1 MRALVTNTIMSDET
15 RSARLADVVLRAL
28 EV

>member
-1 MRALVTNTIMSDET
+1 VTNTIMSDET
-15 RSARLADVVLRAL
+15 RSARLANVVLRAL